1 MQTYEDK
8 YKIPNFT
15 CKKSGKSCHKKL
27 RMFVHK
33 LYRFA
38 IMCKQQHFSTIS
50 LPVNKFITK
59 STDLLS
65 KHALEYLHE

>member
-15 CKKSGKSCHKKL
+15 CKKSSKSCHKKL
-27 RMFVHK
+27 RIFVHK
-33 LYRFA
+33 QYRFA
-38 IMCKQQHFSTIS
+38 ILCKQQHFSTIS